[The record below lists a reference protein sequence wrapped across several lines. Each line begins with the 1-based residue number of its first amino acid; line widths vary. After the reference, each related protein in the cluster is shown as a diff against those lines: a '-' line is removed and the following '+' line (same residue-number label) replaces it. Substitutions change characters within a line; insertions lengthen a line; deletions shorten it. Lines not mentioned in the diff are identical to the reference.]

1 MTIRLH
7 SFISTAKRYV
17 QVETQP
23 YHITGLFTQISRAY
37 DICAEFADT
46 GTWCYECEEEG
57 TVSFYQAV
65 NSNSDYSGIWTYLV
79 YDCPE
84 GQEEVFRDNYIDTS
98 TTSLDKLL
106 AGQNLLIVPT
116 DLKEYIQYQLT
127 DNEYLDIQLPFA
139 WYTEEKRE
147 IAYLMRDEVKAL
159 KKSNIFTHGVGKE
172 YTRAIIDVFIQAAEE
187 ILEKGGSI
195 EDFEVA
201 QYDLLKQVKVE
212 DVANV
217 IVEHNDYRLWHSL
230 LPSKSK
236 AIEHAFNA
244 ALIYISQIN

>member
-1 MTIRLH
+1 MAIRLH
-7 SFISTAKRYV
+7 SFISTGKRYV

-23 YHITGLFTQISRAY
+23 YHITGLFQKISRAY
-37 DICAEFADT
+37 DIGKEFANAS
-46 GTWCYECEEEG
+46 TWCYECEEEG
-57 TVSFYQAV
+57 TISFYQASS
-65 NSNSDYSGIWTYLV
+65 SNSDTSGIWTYLI

-84 GQEEVFRDNYIDTS
+84 GQEEVFRDPYTDTS

-139 WYTEEKRE
+139 WYTEGKRE
-147 IAYLMRDEVKAL
+147 IAHLLRDEVKAL
-159 KKSNIFTHGVGKE
+159 KGLNLFQHGAGKE
-172 YTRAIIDVFIQAAEE
+172 YIKAVIDIFIQAAEE
-187 ILEKGGSI
+187 ILEQGGFL
-195 EDFEVA
+195 EEFEIA

-212 DVANV
+212 KVANL
-217 IVEHNDYRLWHSL
+217 IVAHNDYRLWHSA

-236 AIEHAFNA
+236 AIEHAFNT
-244 ALIYISQIN
+244 ALLYISQIN